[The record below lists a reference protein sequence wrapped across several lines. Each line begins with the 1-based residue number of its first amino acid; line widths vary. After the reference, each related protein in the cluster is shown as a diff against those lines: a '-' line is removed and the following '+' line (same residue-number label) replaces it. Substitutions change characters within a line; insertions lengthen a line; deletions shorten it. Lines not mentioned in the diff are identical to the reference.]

1 MPRLRTQAA
10 KRSLLRKVRRQR
22 LNYVTVLPSLIT
34 MLNGL
39 CGFTAIVLAG
49 GNSRQI
55 LGGQFTALAAGS
67 YMVLIA
73 MIADVLDGR
82 VARMSQNT
90 SSFGGQLDSLCDIVS
105 FGVAPAFIALKVL
118 EHNVLGT
125 GLSPVLE
132 TYLQRFFWLSA
143 AAYVSCT
150 AIRLARFN
158 VENEEDESAHMS
170 FTGLPSPAAAG
181 LLVSLVIFQQE
192 TIPELLERGS
202 GVYEA
207 LKNTVV
213 FALPFVVLGTAA
225 LMVSRIRYTHVLN
238 QYFKG
243 KKPFAYLLTSLLAIG
258 LVVWVRQPALVITF
272 VIFCASG
279 FVRWLYSR
287 LLRSKGSLEQAVD
300 SQTPIPSGGSEE
312 SF

>member
-1 MPRLRTQAA
+1 MPRLRTPAS

-49 GNSRQI
+49 GSSKQI
-55 LGGQFTALAAGS
+55 LGGQFTALAAAG

-90 SSFGGQLDSLCDIVS
+90 SSFGGQLDSLCDVVS

-118 EHNVLGT
+118 EHNVLNSDLG
-125 GLSPVLE
+125 PVLQA
-132 TYLQRFFWLSA
+132 YLQKFFWLVT
-143 AAYVSCT
+143 AAYVSCA

-158 VENEEDESAHMS
+158 VENEEDESAHTS
-170 FTGLPSPAAAG
+170 FIGLPSPAAAG
-181 LLVSLVIFQQE
+181 MLVSLVIFQQE

-202 GVYEA
+202 GAYEA
-207 LKNTVV
+207 MKNTVV

-243 KKPFAYLLTSLLAIG
+243 KKPFAYLLTSLLALG
-258 LVVWVRQPALVITF
+258 LVCWVRQPALVACFGT
-272 VIFCASG
+272 FCASG
-279 FVRWLYSR
+279 LVGWLHRKLSHGKEFQER
-287 LLRSKGSLEQAVD
+287 AVEDEPHSARGESEQ
-300 SQTPIPSGGSEE
+300 T
-312 SF
+312 F